1 MRKIIKIG
9 NKEYSMQSSAYT
21 QFKYRND
28 TGRKLMQDIN
38 RITELRNK
46 DRESILEDLDE
57 FLEILLNVT
66 YVMIEEADPNQTK
79 SFEDFLRNTDA
90 LFDSQAEWVEDV
102 IDLAMSPISGGNK
115 ANPQ

>member
-1 MRKIIKIG
+1 MKKIVKIG
-9 NKEYSMQSSAYT
+9 SKEYTMQSSAFT

-38 RITELRNK
+38 RITELRQK
-46 DRESILEDLDE
+46 DSGTILEDLDE
-57 FLEILLNVT
+57 FLEIILNIT

-90 LFDSQAEWVEDV
+90 LFDTQAEWVQEV
-102 IDLAMSPISGGNK
+102 IELAMSPISRGTQG
-115 ANPQ
+115 NPQ

>member
-9 NKEYSMQSSAYT
+9 NKEYTMQSSAFT

-28 TGRKLMQDIN
+28 TGRKLMQDVN
-38 RITELRNK
+38 RITELRKK
-46 DRESILEDLDE
+46 DSETILEDLDE
-57 FLEILLNVT
+57 FLEIILNVA

-90 LFDSQAEWVEDV
+90 LFDTQAEWVEDT
-102 IDLAMSPISGGNK
+102 IELAMSPISRGTQG
-115 ANPQ
+115 NPQ